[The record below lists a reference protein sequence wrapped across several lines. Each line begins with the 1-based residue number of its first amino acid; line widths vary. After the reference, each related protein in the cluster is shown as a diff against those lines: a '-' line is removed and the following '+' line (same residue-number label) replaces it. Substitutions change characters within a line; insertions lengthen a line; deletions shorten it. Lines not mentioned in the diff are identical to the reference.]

1 MKQHFQIEI
10 SKVALLAALL
20 IFFTINKSYA
30 QPIQVI
36 PAPALALPDQKG
48 DTLRLADFSGKV
60 VLVDFWASWC
70 GPCRIAN
77 KGLVKLY
84 SKFEDKGLVIL
95 GVSLDESPEAWQ
107 KAIRK
112 DGLKWRQVIDLKAWD
127 SPVAAAWDVN
137 AIPAS
142 FLIDREGNI
151 VAHHLAGKDL
161 EEAIARELKK

>member
-1 MKQHFQIEI
+1 MKLYFQSWI
-10 SKVALLAALL
+10 SKVAFFVALL
-20 IFFTINKSYA
+20 IFSTTHNLFA
-30 QPIQVI
+30 QPIQII

-48 DTLRLADFSGKV
+48 DTLRLSDFRGKV

-70 GPCRIAN
+70 APCRVAN

-84 SKFEDKGLVIL
+84 SQFENKGLVIL
-95 GVSLDESPEAWQ
+95 GVSLDESTEAWQ

-127 SPVAAAWDVN
+127 SPVAAVWDVN

-151 VAHHLAGKDL
+151 VAHHLAGKEL
-161 EEAIARELKK
+161 EMAIARELKK

>member
-1 MKQHFQIEI
+1 MKQYFQTGI
-10 SKVALLAALL
+10 SKAAMLATLL
-20 IFFTINKSYA
+20 IFFISYQLFA
-30 QPIQVI
+30 QPIQII
-36 PAPALALPDQKG
+36 PAPTLALPDQKG
-48 DTLRLADFSGKV
+48 DTLRLAEFRGKV

-70 GPCRIAN
+70 APCRVAN
-77 KGLVKLY
+77 KGLVKMY

-95 GVSLDESPEAWQ
+95 GVSLDESTEAWQ

-137 AIPAS
+137 AIPAN

-161 EEAIARELKK
+161 EAAIARELKK

>member
-20 IFFTINKSYA
+20 IFFTINKSFA

-48 DTLRLADFSGKV
+48 DTLRLANFRGKV

-70 GPCRIAN
+70 GPCRVAN

-84 SKFEDKGLVIL
+84 AKFEDRGLVIL
-95 GVSLDESPEAWQ
+95 GVSLDESTEAWQ

-137 AIPAS
+137 AIPAN

-151 VAHHLAGKDL
+151 VAHHLAGKEL

>member
-1 MKQHFQIEI
+1 MKLYFQLWI
-10 SKVALLAALL
+10 SKAAMIAVLL
-20 IFFTINKSYA
+20 IFFNTHKLSA
-30 QPIQVI
+30 QSFQLI

-48 DTLRLADFSGKV
+48 DTLSLADFKGKV

-70 GPCRIAN
+70 GPCRVAN

-95 GVSLDESPEAWQ
+95 GVSLDETLEAWQ

>member
-142 FLIDREGNI
+142 FLINREGNI

>member
-1 MKQHFQIEI
+1 MKQYFQTGI
-10 SKVALLAALL
+10 SKAAMLATLL
-20 IFFTINKSYA
+20 IFFISYQLFA
-30 QPIQVI
+30 QPIQII
-36 PAPALALPDQKG
+36 PAPTLALPDQKG
-48 DTLRLADFSGKV
+48 DTLRLAEFRGKV

-70 GPCRIAN
+70 APCRVAN

-95 GVSLDESPEAWQ
+95 GVSLDESTEAWQ

-127 SPVAAAWDVN
+127 SPVAAVWDVN
-137 AIPAS
+137 AIPAN

-161 EEAIARELKK
+161 EMAIARELKK

>member
-1 MKQHFQIEI
+1 MKLHFQSWII
-10 SKVALLAALL
+10 KVAFFVALL
-20 IFFTINKSYA
+20 IFLMTHNLFA
-30 QPIQVI
+30 QPIQII

-48 DTLRLADFSGKV
+48 DTLRLSDFRGKV

-70 GPCRIAN
+70 APCRVAN

-84 SKFEDKGLVIL
+84 SQFENKGLVIL
-95 GVSLDESPEAWQ
+95 GVSLDESTEAWQ

-137 AIPAS
+137 AIPAN

-161 EEAIARELKK
+161 EAAIARELKK